1 MKMLLLPNT
10 LNQLNHEL
18 RTSLTIITT
27 ILGTVILLDKEVL
40 ISNQK
45 LYLQDLK
52 KYAQDLLSFVDRLS
66 GLVQKVRFTQDAP
79 DEISTTSLNAH
90 PFKVLL
96 VEDTPIIQIV
106 HKRILENL
114 GYQVELVS
122 SAEKALYKIN
132 TTTYDVILMDIGLP
146 GMSGIDAAVEIRR
159 QKKHCQNVPI
169 VALTAFSDKKT
180 YQDCLNAGINDVV
193 TKPIS
198 QEELQSLVVYYTN
211 KKMIASI

>member
-18 RTSLTIITT
+18 RTSLTT
-27 ILGTVILLDKEVL
+27 ILGTVMLLDKEVL

-45 LYLQDLK
+45 LYLQELK
-52 KYAQDLLSFVDRLS
+52 KYAQDLLSFVDRLPS
-66 GLVQKVRFTQDAP
+66 LAQEINVTQGASC
-79 DEISTTSLNAH
+79 EVNTTSINAH
-90 PFKVLL
+90 LFKVLL

-106 HKRILENL
+106 HKRMLENL

-122 SAEKALYKIN
+122 SAEKALYKI
-132 TTTYDVILMDIGLP
+132 TTTIYDVILMDIGLP
-146 GMSGIDAAVEIRR
+146 GMSGIDAAIEIRR
-159 QKKHCQNVPI
+159 QEQHGQNVPI
-169 VALTAFSDKKT
+169 IALTAFSNKEM

-198 QEELQSLVVYYTN
+198 QEDLQRLVAYYTN
-211 KKMIASI
+211 KQMTVSI

>member
-18 RTSLTIITT
+18 RTSLTT
-27 ILGTVILLDKEVL
+27 ILGTVMLLDKEVL

-45 LYLQDLK
+45 LYLQELK
-52 KYAQDLLSFVDRLS
+52 KYAQDLLSFVDRLP
-66 GLVQKVRFTQDAP
+66 GLAQEINVTQDAP
-79 DEISTTSLNAH
+79 CEVNTTSINAH
-90 PFKVLL
+90 LFKVLL

-106 HKRILENL
+106 HKRMLENL

-146 GMSGIDAAVEIRR
+146 GMSGIDAAIEIRR
-159 QKKHCQNVPI
+159 QEQHGQNVPI
-169 VALTAFSDKKT
+169 IALTAFSDKKM
-180 YQDCLNAGINDVV
+180 YQDCVNAGINDVV

-198 QEELQSLVVYYTN
+198 QKDLQRLVAYYTN
-211 KKMIASI
+211 KQMTVSI